1 MKVKIIIKVYL
12 THKNKNYEDNNNNFY
27 LLNS

>member
-1 MKVKIIIKVYL
+1 MSVKVIINIYL
-12 THKNKNYEDNNNNFY
+12 THKNKNYEDNNNNIY